1 MSSNAVKKYSLKE
14 YFEIE
19 KNSDIRYEY
28 SYGQIFAMVGCSRNH
43 SRIAGAIYT
52 SLYTQLLNGTCESF
66 MTDTRIRVNDNLYYY
81 PDVVV
86 ACSPRFQ
93 RINGVD
99 NLLNPIVI
107 VEVLSRSTA
116 RFDQDAKFRD
126 YQQIESFRYYLLVSQ
141 YEVNATLFMREENNN
156 WTSQVYTDLNDVI
169 DFALINCR
177 LLMRDIYFRVE
188 FEMHNS

>member
-1 MSSNAVKKYSLKE
+1 MSTNPVKKYSLKE

-28 SYGQIFAMVGCSRNH
+28 SYGQIFAMVGSSRNH
-43 SRIAGAIYT
+43 NRIANAINAR
-52 SLYTQLLNGTCESF
+52 LYMQFLNGTCESF
-66 MTDTRIRVNDNLYYY
+66 MTDTRTRVNDDLYYY

-86 ACSPRFQ
+86 ACSPQFQ
-93 RINGVD
+93 RIDGVD
-99 NLLNPIVI
+99 NLVNPILI

-126 YQQIESFRYYLLVSQ
+126 YQHIESFRYYLLVSQ
-141 YEVNATLFMREENNN
+141 YEVNATLFTKGDDNV
-156 WTSQVYTDLNDVI
+156 WTSQVYTELNDAI
-169 DFALINCR
+169 DFPLINCG

-188 FEMHNS
+188 FQ

>member
-1 MSSNAVKKYSLKE
+1 MSTNPVKKYSVNE

-28 SYGQIFAMVGCSRNH
+28 SYGQIFAMVGSSRNH
-43 SRIAGAIYT
+43 SRIAGAIYN
-52 SLYTQLLNGTCESF
+52 SLYTQLSNSTCESF
-66 MTDTRIRVNDNLYYY
+66 IGDTRARVNDNLYYY

-86 ACSPRFQ
+86 ACSPHFQ

-99 NLLNPIVI
+99 NLLNPILI
-107 VEVLSRSTA
+107 VEVLSNSTA

-141 YEVNATLFMREENNN
+141 YEVNATLFTKDENNN
-156 WTSQVYTDLNDVI
+156 WTSQVYTALNDVI
-169 DFALINCR
+169 DFTPINCR

-188 FEMHNS
+188 FE

>member
-1 MSSNAVKKYSLKE
+1 MSTNPVKKYSVNE

-19 KNSDIRYEY
+19 KNSNIRYEY
-28 SYGQIFAMVGCSRNH
+28 SYGQIFAMVGSSRNH
-43 SRIAGAIYT
+43 SRMAGAVH
-52 SLYTQLLNGTCESF
+52 SRLYMQCLNGTCESF
-66 MTDTRIRVNDNLYYY
+66 IADTRTRVNDSLYYY

-86 ACSPRFQ
+86 ACSPSFQ

-99 NLLNPIVI
+99 NLLNPILI
-107 VEVLSRSTA
+107 VEVLSNSTA

-141 YEVNATLFMREENNN
+141 HEVNATLFIRDESNN
-156 WTSQVYTDLNDVI
+156 WISQVYTELNDVI

-177 LLMRDIYFRVE
+177 LLMRDVYFRVE
-188 FEMHNS
+188 FE

>member
-1 MSSNAVKKYSLKE
+1 MSTNPVKKYSLRE

-28 SYGQIFAMVGCSRNH
+28 SYGQIFAMVGSSRNH
-43 SRIAGAIYT
+43 NRIANAINT
-52 SLYTQLLNGTCESF
+52 RLYMQFLSGTCESF
-66 MTDTRIRVNDNLYYY
+66 TTDTRTRVNDNLYYY

-86 ACSPRFQ
+86 ACTPRFQ
-93 RINGVD
+93 RIDGVD
-99 NLLNPIVI
+99 NLMNPILI
-107 VEVLSRSTA
+107 VEVFSRSTA

-141 YEVNATLFMREENNN
+141 YEVNATLFTRDENNN

-169 DFALINCR
+169 DFAPINCR

-188 FEMHNS
+188 FE